1 MVRKQNTEYETIGRE
16 HAEKSLAKANNF
28 CSKLT
33 NIFCLN
39 SLTIVTRE
47 NFWNFERISQI
58 FVEVKIRILQA
69 LKKDP
74 ESVIFS
80 DFFFF
85 FNSIIF
91 SSDISKLVYVHY
103 FLSSLL
109 L

>member
-1 MVRKQNTEYETIGRE
+1 MRIFGTLKEFRK
-16 HAEKSLAKANNF
+16 F
-28 CSKLT
+28 
-33 NIFCLN
+33 
-39 SLTIVTRE
+39 
-47 NFWNFERISQI
+47 